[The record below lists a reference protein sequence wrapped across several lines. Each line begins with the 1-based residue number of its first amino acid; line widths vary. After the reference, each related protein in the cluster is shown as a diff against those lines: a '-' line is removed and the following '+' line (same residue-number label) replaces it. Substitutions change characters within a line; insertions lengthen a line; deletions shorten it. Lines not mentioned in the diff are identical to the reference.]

1 MFIFF
6 EECLFIQANTH
17 EESRPRTGLFGNC
30 FFHAFRIFY
39 AHKVDHKV
47 INALKCDIKT
57 LQGNTTKFLLRG
69 LAHSTHNATTTI
81 TTATKATAINLFG
94 AQTFFRACS
103 LCALRCTYAYPKRSL
118 AANCTQPGLAESQED

>member
-17 EESRPRTGLFGNC
+17 EESGPRTGPFGNC

-69 LAHSTHNATTTI
+69 LPHSTHNNNNNNCNKSDCNQSLWGTGVFQGVFAV
-81 TTATKATAINLFG
+81 
-94 AQTFFRACS
+94 CS
-103 LCALRCTYAYPKRSL
+103 ALHLRLPKEISRRKL
-118 AANCTQPGLAESQED
+118 HPAGTR